1 MGDTRGLVRPGFAV
15 LAFDKRGAGASSGVY
30 VRGGGGEA
38 EPLLRR
44 LAADAAAVFDELAAD
59 PEVDTTKVGFFGAS
73 QAGWI
78 IPLAAER
85 TRVRPRFH
93 VLLSEPAVSTGVE
106 QYYSDLS
113 GDGRRA
119 PRVGDRAELE
129 RLVLG
134 FDGLPGFDPAPAL
147 QPTRVPTLW
156 LLGDRDESVPTF
168 ATVRVLDSLRASGND
183 RHSVIR
189 YATANHALRD
199 VATGKPAPVWDDI
212 RTWLG
217 ELDIVARR

>member
-1 MGDTRGLVRPGFAV
+1 
-15 LAFDKRGAGASSGVY
+15 
-30 VRGGGGEA
+30 
-38 EPLLRR
+38 
-44 LAADAAAVFDELAAD
+44 
-59 PEVDTTKVGFFGAS
+59 
-73 QAGWI
+73 
-78 IPLAAER
+78 
-85 TRVRPRFH
+85 
-93 VLLSEPAVSTGVE
+93 
-106 QYYSDLS
+106 
-113 GDGRRA
+113 
-119 PRVGDRAELE
+119 
-129 RLVLG
+129 
-134 FDGLPGFDPAPAL
+134 
-147 QPTRVPTLW
+147 LW